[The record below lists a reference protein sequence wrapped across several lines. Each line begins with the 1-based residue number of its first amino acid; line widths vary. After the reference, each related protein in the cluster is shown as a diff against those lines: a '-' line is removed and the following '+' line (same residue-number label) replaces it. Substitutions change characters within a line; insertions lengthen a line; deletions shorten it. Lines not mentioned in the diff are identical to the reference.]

1 MIYTSETLEKKYLNG
16 ETGKCISVNGARII
30 IPTSCSESVSFTNPD
45 DLEPTLLTRWKNGE
59 RGPEFENQKLN
70 PGDALVMYNNGRDF
84 NKLLNEV
91 KNWHTSPQGIKEMIE
106 HLYACADVGAKMD
119 EPAIWNSDLNW
130 AKSVSLTTTGGQLV
144 TESLW
149 QAKAGKAL
157 EVIKSPVVQDF
168 VVLSPGDVVWDRNKQ
183 KQVAG
188 AMSAIAVRQ
197 PDATWNIVQLNAKGY
212 QPIETNNNSAVNT
225 AYLMSQIGKKRG

>member
-1 MIYTSETLEKKYLNG
+1 MIYTSATLEKKYLNG

-30 IPTSCSESVSFTNPD
+30 IPTSCTESVSFTNPD
-45 DLEPTLLTRWKNGE
+45 DLEPSLLARWKNGE

-84 NKLLNEV
+84 NKLLDED
-91 KNWHTSPQGIKEMIE
+91 KDWHTSPQGIKDMIE
-106 HLYACADVGAKMD
+106 RLYSCADVGAKMD

-130 AKSVSLTTTGGQLV
+130 AKSVALTTTGGQLV
-144 TESLW
+144 TDSLW
-149 QAKAGKAL
+149 KAKAGKAL
-157 EVIKSPVVQDF
+157 EVLKKPLVQDF
-168 VVLSPGDVVWDRNKQ
+168 VVLSPGDVVWDKNKQ

-212 QPIETNNNSAVNT
+212 QAIETNDNSDVNT
-225 AYLMSQIGKKRG
+225 PYLISQLGSHGR

>member
-1 MIYTSETLEKKYLNG
+1 MIYTSETLERKYLNG
-16 ETGKCISVNGARII
+16 ETSKCISVNGARII
-30 IPTSCSESVSFTNPD
+30 IPTSCTESVSFTNPD
-45 DLEPTLLTRWKNGE
+45 DLEPSLLVRWKNGE

-91 KNWHTSPQGIKEMIE
+91 NGWHTSPQGIKDMIE
-106 HLYACADVGAKMD
+106 RLYSCADVGAKMD

-130 AKSVSLTTTGGQLV
+130 AKSVALTTTRGQPV

-157 EVIKSPVVQDF
+157 EVIKNPMVQDF
-168 VVLSPGDVVWDRNKQ
+168 VMLSPGDVVWDRNKQ

-212 QPIETNNNSAVNT
+212 RALETNEHSVVNT
-225 AYLMSQIGKKRG
+225 AYLMSRMEGRR